1 MRAGDVPQRSLNGQ
15 QKALIHELATD
26 GGILDA
32 IFDEVRAG
40 LFHQFEKVEAGG
52 LDAPDKKDN
61 ARLAIG
67 HKIDALRD
75 VRREFV
81 KVVNGV
87 VADGRI

>member
-1 MRAGDVPQRSLNGQ
+1 MQTRELSPA
-15 QKALIHELATD
+15 QKQLIHELATD
-26 GGILDA
+26 DGLLDA
-32 IFDEVRAG
+32 IFDEVRAS
-40 LFHQFEKVEAGG
+40 LFHEFEKVEVGG

-75 VRREFV
+75 LRREFV

-87 VADGRI
+87 VVDGRV